1 MPQSWPYV
9 GVNMQWDVDNRSA
22 YDVLADAE
30 AGGTTLGTLWYS
42 ELPQLMANVGSTDL
56 GPARWA
62 SRLPNVKVHRFF
74 FNQWSFRDKWNG
86 DGTVQNH
93 MIGANGGNSA
103 SQLINRMNAQG
114 CEYLWVLADGPSQRT
129 GQGEPGAGTY
139 WTSYPTPVTAADWK
153 DPAVWSL
160 IHAGQLAAVNALAN
174 SLKTDP
180 DMIVALGQTIGF
192 EAMNEPNTYR
202 QCEVVTGDTV
212 FAVTQ
217 YVDHVLGVFD
227 ALESALPGMGFDFY
241 VNGWRY
247 AADLDTL
254 HNTSLPTYGGKS
266 AMQAIRDHVGQP
278 RLVWSM
284 HAYMSWLAE
293 TNRVD
298 AVFANWSRIV
308 KRALDAG
315 DRAAIT
321 ESNFQAITADD
332 IHNPTRTPFVA
343 SRTMEWFRRNNV
355 SFFWW
360 PLVNWAQGR
369 VLSGAGSLNAVN
381 AHQNA
386 LAAFYRIATYNNNP
400 DYMIGADTGMKAPAA
415 VVPVAKNESVETDPG
430 YNDRPDHSDLTT
442 NYALSYGGRGVA
454 VCTPD
459 ETANNYMFGGNGRNI
474 LIGSAG
480 NRDFLNLGRGGGVIR
495 MGNGYTR
502 ANIFEGNNLVYTGT
516 GWGQVTGLTGQ
527 MTVVVDPEGE
537 TTLIGFSPR
546 KGDKLSFKGA
556 FADAAAMGAAM
567 TTTAPAGAYQE
578 SHIAIAFPA
587 GGSLTIWDCAHNAG
601 SLALHVM
608 DFTEGWYGAGWTEP
622 PDYVPADFLLPIV
635 DPPPPWPAP
644 NASGGMGYFKG
655 GAVVMPFTKSG
666 VQIAPRWRSD
676 AIMAA

>member
-22 YDVLADAE
+22 YDVLSTAE

-56 GPARWA
+56 GPGRWA
-62 SRLPNVKVHRFF
+62 ARLPNAKVHRFPY
-74 FNQWSFRDKWNG
+74 NQWFFRDIWNG
-86 DGTVQNH
+86 SGTVQNH
-93 MIGANGGNSA
+93 MIGANGSNSA

-114 CEYLWVLADGPSQRT
+114 CEYLWVMADGPSQRT
-129 GQGEPGAGTY
+129 GHGEPGAGTY

-153 DPAVWSL
+153 DPAVWAL
-160 IHAGQLAAVNALAN
+160 IQSGQLAAVNALVN
-174 SLKTDP
+174 SLKTDT
-180 DMIVALGQTIGF
+180 DMIAALTRTIGF

-212 FAVTQ
+212 FAVTK
-217 YVDHVLGVFD
+217 YVDHVLAVFD
-227 ALESALPGMGFDFY
+227 VLEAGFPGMNFDFY

-254 HNTSLPTYGGKS
+254 HNTHLPTYGGKS

-321 ESNFQAITADD
+321 ETNFQALTADD
-332 IHNPTRTPFVA
+332 IHNATRTPFVA

-369 VLSGAGSLNAVN
+369 VLSGAGNSSAVN

-386 LAAFYRIATYNNNP
+386 LAAFYRMATYNNNA
-400 DYMIGADTGMKAPAA
+400 DYMIGADTGLKTPAA
-415 VVPVAKNESVETDPG
+415 VVPVAKNEAVETDPG
-430 YNDRPDHSDLTT
+430 FNDRPDHSDLTT
-442 NYALSYGGRGVA
+442 NYALSFGGRGVA
-454 VCTPD
+454 VCQPD
-459 ETANNYMFGGNGRNI
+459 ETANNFMFGGNGRNI
-474 LIGSAG
+474 LIGSAS

-502 ANIFEGNNLVYTGT
+502 ANIFEGNNLIYTGT

-527 MTVVVDPEGE
+527 MTVVVNPAA
-537 TTLIGFSPR
+537 TTTVIGFSPR

-556 FADAAAMGAAM
+556 FANAAAMNAAM
-567 TTTAPAGAYQE
+567 TTTAPAGIYRE
-578 SHIAIAFPA
+578 SHIVITFPA
-587 GGSLTIWDCAHNAG
+587 GGTLTIWAG
-601 SLALHVM
+601 ARYAATLSAHVM
-608 DFTEGWYGAGWTEP
+608 DFTAGWYGAGWTEP

-635 DPPPPWPAP
+635 SPPPPWPTIEGG
-644 NASGGMGYFKG
+644 NVIGYTRSGTPVP
-655 GAVVMPFTKSG
+655 A
-666 VQIAPRWRSD
+666 WRMDGSPVLG
-676 AIMAA
+676 IWRKT